1 MEQFKLLMLVL
12 GACLAAAPRVASLPQ
27 QVNIVCEL
35 MSGGL
40 AGIFGPSSASTAPQ
54 VQAVCDTMEVPHIQT
69 LFNPYLNRETCSI
82 NLHPH
87 HTTFAEI
94 LVRLVDV
101 YEWKD
106 FTILYEDDDSLV
118 RVTRLLEKYDPR
130 GPTVTVRQLTPDDM
144 KPVFRKLL
152 HDNVKNIII
161 DCNINTLRDALAQ
174 AQQIGVMGKNFNYI
188 ITNLDFHTLDLE
200 PYRYSGTNMTG
211 LRIVRPDSPL
221 VKSAVEAWA
230 SAAAMAGDT
239 SDLEPENLRMG
250 PALMW
255 DAVHLF
261 ARALERLDQSRMVE
275 LPALECDDKKDQPGE
290 RGQASWDHGFSLLN
304 FMRTTE
310 IEGLTGTLRFDNQGI
325 RTDYSLDIVELSPDM
340 ESTVTIGNV
349 DLNTFNLS
357 RIERAKDDLRRE
369 LESVRNKT
377 FVVQIA
383 LSEPY
388 NMLQDSA
395 AKLTGNDRYEGF
407 CIDLIKELA
416 LQLGFNYTFVQ
427 QPDNAYGSCNA
438 VTERCT
444 GMLGKV
450 QDGATEDP
458 TFKQLFANL
467 EKDEDNEQGLQRV
480 IKSEGEYA
488 FFMESSS
495 IEYQAQRQCEVRKK
509 RHHPSSV
516 YAPYRSAL
524 SAGVVKLQESGKLSE
539 LRTRWWEQRR
549 GGGKCSGAPEADSS
563 DELGLDNVGGVFL
576 VLGVGVS
583 LAVLLAFAELL
594 WDLAAKRHS
603 GEVASFRAELLEE
616 LKFILKCSGSTK
628 PVKKSAKSDEEQ
640 IEDALKEFQPLSPYA
655 VLAYHQP
662 VVRRSHFNA
671 CSQILVRL
679 TDAYEWK
686 DYTILY
692 EDDDSLVRVTRLLEK
707 YDPRGP
713 TVTVRQLPLEDMK
726 ELLHD
731 NVKNIIIDCGIN
743 TLKDAL
749 AQAQQIGVMGKNFN
763 YIITNLDFHTLD
775 LEPYRYSGTNM
786 TGLRIVRPDSPLVKS
801 AVEAWASAAAM
812 AGDTSDLEPE
822 NLKMGPALMWDA
834 VHLFARALERL
845 DQSRMVELPALECD
859 DKKDQPGER
868 GLASWDH
875 GFSLL
880 NFMRTTEIEGLTGT
894 LRFDN
899 QGFRTDYLLDIVE
912 LSPAGESTVTIGNVD
927 LNTFNLTRI
936 ERAKEDQ
943 RRVLETVR
951 NMTFR
956 VQIAI
961 SEPYNMLQETATI
974 LTGNDR
980 YEGFCIDLIKEL
992 ALNLGFN
999 YTFIHQPGM
1008 SFGECDNITERCTGM
1023 LGQVQKGEADLAITD
1038 LTITANRALGVD
1050 FTAPFMNLGIGLL
1063 HTVPKQM
1070 QPSLFSFLD
1079 PFSSEVWVYLLAAY
1093 VVVSVEM
1100 YIMARITP
1108 AEWTNPYPCIEEPEE
1123 LENQFSMLNAFWF
1136 TIGAIMQQGS
1146 EIAPI
1151 QPGRLPYCVVSI
1163 APQGSEDP
1171 IFKQLYA
1178 NMEKVSD
1185 NLPGVKRVMDS
1196 GGAFAFFMES
1206 SSIEYQAQRECEV
1219 RQVGQNIDEKG
1230 YGIAMRKNAPY
1241 RSALSAGVVKL
1252 QESGKLSELRTRW
1265 WEQRRGG
1272 GKCSGAANKDSG
1284 QPELGMENMGGV
1296 FLVLGV
1302 GVSLAMLLAFA
1313 ELVWDLTA
1321 KRHSGEVA
1329 SFRAELLEELKFIF
1343 QWSGS
1348 TKPVKKSVKSEDKK
1362 VEDEQ
1367 IKKDFQPLPYTDSE
1381 AGPIQ
1386 NHKEPLF

>member
-27 QVNIVCEL
+27 QVNIGGLFESTEHDVGIAFARAVAAVNADDSILPDVELVAKPIQVPQWDSFYTAKMVCEL

-450 QDGATEDP
+450 QDGEADLAITDLTITANRALGVDFTAPFMNLGIGLLHTVPQQMQPSLFSFLDPFSGEVWVYLLAAYVVVSVEMYIMARIAPAEWTNPYPCIEDPEELENQFSMLNAFWFTIGAIMQQGSEIAPIAPSTRMVAGMWWFFSLIMVSSYTANLAAFLTVVPTQELISDPKQLLNQNKIKYGAKFDGATWNFFAATEDP

-495 IEYQAQRQCEVRKK
+495 IEYQAQRQCEVRKVGQNLDEK
-509 RHHPSSV
+509 GYGIAMRKN
-516 YAPYRSAL
+516 APYRSAL

-655 VLAYHQP
+655 V
-662 VVRRSHFNA
+662 V
-671 CSQILVRL
+671 
-679 TDAYEWK
+679 
-686 DYTILY
+686 
-692 EDDDSLVRVTRLLEK
+692 
-707 YDPRGP
+707 
-713 TVTVRQLPLEDMK
+713 
-726 ELLHD
+726 
-731 NVKNIIIDCGIN
+731 
-743 TLKDAL
+743 
-749 AQAQQIGVMGKNFN
+749 
-763 YIITNLDFHTLD
+763 
-775 LEPYRYSGTNM
+775 
-786 TGLRIVRPDSPLVKS
+786 
-801 AVEAWASAAAM
+801 
-812 AGDTSDLEPE
+812 
-822 NLKMGPALMWDA
+822 
-834 VHLFARALERL
+834 
-845 DQSRMVELPALECD
+845 
-859 DKKDQPGER
+859 
-868 GLASWDH
+868 
-875 GFSLL
+875 
-880 NFMRTTEIEGLTGT
+880 
-894 LRFDN
+894 
-899 QGFRTDYLLDIVE
+899 
-912 LSPAGESTVTIGNVD
+912 
-927 LNTFNLTRI
+927 
-936 ERAKEDQ
+936 
-943 RRVLETVR
+943 
-951 NMTFR
+951 
-956 VQIAI
+956 
-961 SEPYNMLQETATI
+961 
-974 LTGNDR
+974 
-980 YEGFCIDLIKEL
+980 
-992 ALNLGFN
+992 
-999 YTFIHQPGM
+999 
-1008 SFGECDNITERCTGM
+1008 
-1023 LGQVQKGEADLAITD
+1023 
-1038 LTITANRALGVD
+1038 
-1050 FTAPFMNLGIGLL
+1050 
-1063 HTVPKQM
+1063 
-1070 QPSLFSFLD
+1070 
-1079 PFSSEVWVYLLAAY
+1079 
-1093 VVVSVEM
+1093 
-1100 YIMARITP
+1100 
-1108 AEWTNPYPCIEEPEE
+1108 
-1123 LENQFSMLNAFWF
+1123 
-1136 TIGAIMQQGS
+1136 
-1146 EIAPI
+1146 
-1151 QPGRLPYCVVSI
+1151 
-1163 APQGSEDP
+1163 
-1171 IFKQLYA
+1171 
-1178 NMEKVSD
+1178 
-1185 NLPGVKRVMDS
+1185 
-1196 GGAFAFFMES
+1196 
-1206 SSIEYQAQRECEV
+1206 
-1219 RQVGQNIDEKG
+1219 
-1230 YGIAMRKNAPY
+1230 
-1241 RSALSAGVVKL
+1241 
-1252 QESGKLSELRTRW
+1252 
-1265 WEQRRGG
+1265 
-1272 GKCSGAANKDSG
+1272 
-1284 QPELGMENMGGV
+1284 
-1296 FLVLGV
+1296 
-1302 GVSLAMLLAFA
+1302 
-1313 ELVWDLTA
+1313 
-1321 KRHSGEVA
+1321 
-1329 SFRAELLEELKFIF
+1329 
-1343 QWSGS
+1343 
-1348 TKPVKKSVKSEDKK
+1348 
-1362 VEDEQ
+1362 
-1367 IKKDFQPLPYTDSE
+1367 DSE
-1381 AGPIQ
+1381 EGAIQ
-1386 NHKEPLF
+1386 NHKEPLY